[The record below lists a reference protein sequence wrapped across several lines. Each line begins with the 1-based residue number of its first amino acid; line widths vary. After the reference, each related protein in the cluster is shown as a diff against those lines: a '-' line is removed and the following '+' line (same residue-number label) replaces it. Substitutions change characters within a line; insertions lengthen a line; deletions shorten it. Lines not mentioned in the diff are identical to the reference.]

1 MPKYKIIATDLDGTL
16 FNSRADLSEENIAA
30 IRALI
35 EKGVQVVPSSG
46 RTLHEMPPVIRDNPL
61 FRYIIHSDGASI
73 YDRME
78 DTFHGVYMD
87 NALTNEVLDML
98 HEYEVHFTVR
108 VFGKS
113 YRDTR
118 DTDAVLNHF
127 RYTLPYQ
134 RFLRYFIE
142 PRYDFDTFIRHL
154 EAVEMICINFHST
167 EEQAAFARR
176 VNEHPLLACTSS
188 DVANIE
194 VYHKEAGKGNGLWR
208 LADLLGVDR
217 TETIAV
223 GDSHNDLS
231 NIQAAG
237 LGLAM
242 GNAWEE
248 VKAAADAVICHND
261 EHAMQYI
268 LEHYID

>member
-16 FNSRADLSEENIAA
+16 FNSRAELSEENIQA

-35 EKGVQVVPSSG
+35 EKGVEVVPSSG

-73 YDRME
+73 YDRTN

-87 NALTNEVLDML
+87 RALTGEVLNML
-98 HEYEVHFTVR
+98 ENCEVHYTTR
-108 VFGKS
+108 VYGKS

-118 DTDAVLNHF
+118 ASEEVLDYF
-127 RYTLPYQ
+127 RYTPPYK

-142 PRYDFDTFIRHL
+142 PLYDL
-154 EAVEMICINFHST
+154 EAFTRRQTEVEMICINFHSPD
-167 EEQAAFARR
+167 EQAAFARR
-176 VNEHPLLACTSS
+176 IEEHPLLSCTSS

-194 VYHKEAGKGNGLWR
+194 VYHKDAGKGNGLRR

-217 TETIAV
+217 ADTIAV

-231 NIQAAG
+231 NIQSAG

-242 GNAWEE
+242 GNAWED
-248 VKAAADAVICHND
+248 VKSQADAVICTND
-261 EHAMQYI
+261 EHAMKYI